1 MLLILSHGQATVES
15 GFSVNGKCLLENFH
29 TESLIAQRHT
39 HDHMRSYD
47 LEAHDLDITCEY
59 WILSVLQE
67 NIISRARKRDHW
79 QRKSLLKIVS
89 WLNRMK
95 RF

>member
-1 MLLILSHGQATVES
+1 MLLILSHDQATVQS
-15 GFSVNGKCLLENFH
+15 GFSVNGKRLLENFH
-29 TESLIAQRHT
+29 TESLIAQRHI

-67 NIISRARKRDHW
+67 NIIFKARKRDHW